1 MKEENSKLVVTIIVL
16 ASLLLSVYLSAVVVA
31 VVKDVSVI
39 TVIHN
44 WQSWTL
50 DFLKSLIEQQDKI
63 KAPTTKQGAFCMRAK
78 IKPPLSRGGEL
89 IRKFKE
95 QYEAII
101 TLTSNS

>member
-16 ASLLLSVYLSAVVVA
+16 ASLLLSMYLSAVVVA

-50 DFLKSLIEQQDKI
+50 DFLKSLIE
-63 KAPTTKQGAFCMRAK
+63 
-78 IKPPLSRGGEL
+78 
-89 IRKFKE
+89 
-95 QYEAII
+95 
-101 TLTSNS
+101 

>member
-44 WQSWTL
+44 WQSWAL
-50 DFLKSLIEQQDKI
+50 DFLKSLIE
-63 KAPTTKQGAFCMRAK
+63 
-78 IKPPLSRGGEL
+78 
-89 IRKFKE
+89 
-95 QYEAII
+95 
-101 TLTSNS
+101 

>member
-16 ASLLLSVYLSAVVVA
+16 ASLLISVYLSAVVVA

-50 DFLKSLIEQQDKI
+50 DFLKSLIE
-63 KAPTTKQGAFCMRAK
+63 
-78 IKPPLSRGGEL
+78 
-89 IRKFKE
+89 
-95 QYEAII
+95 
-101 TLTSNS
+101 